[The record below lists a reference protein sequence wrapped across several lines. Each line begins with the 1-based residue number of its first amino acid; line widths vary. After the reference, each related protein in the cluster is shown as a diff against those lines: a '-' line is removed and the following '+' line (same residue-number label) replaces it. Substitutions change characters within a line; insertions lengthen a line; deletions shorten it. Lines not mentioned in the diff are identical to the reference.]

1 MARVIST
8 GDTQVFPVQ
17 VTYTQ
22 RWWSSDRVLSMNGV
36 AIDGCYDS
44 MLSTW
49 ICSLNA
55 SVKKEPML
63 SQPRR

>member
-1 MARVIST
+1 MARVINTS
-8 GDTQVFPVQ
+8 DTQVFPVQ

-44 MLSTW
+44 TLSTW